1 MKLITYLRTYLT
13 GFSPRATR
21 LLAAGLVPVFL
32 SLVFLLLS
40 PLDPAARYGALW
52 QARSFAFWVDSVGAA
67 LLLLVGGVFLLD
79 YAEKHDPP
87 GRG

>member
-1 MKLITYLRTYLT
+1 MKLIPYLRTYLT

-21 LLAAGLVPVFL
+21 LLAAGLLPVYL
-32 SLVFLLLS
+32 ALGFLLLA

-52 QARSFAFWVDSVGAA
+52 QERSFAFWVDSVGAS
-67 LLLLVGGVFLLD
+67 LMLLVGGVLLLD

-87 GRG
+87 RC